1 MLRRSK
7 LKTMSFCFISIL
19 LIFTAIS
26 CSDSDNPLILPQPIT
41 KLPGGSQNSYVPGHV
56 IVEFQDS
63 VDHVFIGSFINKY
76 KLTPI
81 NIYADSVFS
90 MWIQVDSGDV
100 NYYINRLQ
108 QDTAVSW
115 AKQRG
120 YSQGD
125 PKKSYILAN
134 FKGTVKINYALSLIH
149 SINGLSWMETFLST
163 RLALIGVPIGEEQ
176 YWISFFVKFSFVKS
190 AGLNHIATLADLI
203 YSARN
208 KI

>member
-1 MLRRSK
+1 MEVKNMNNKK
-7 LKTMSFCFISIL
+7 LWFISIILIL
-19 LIFTAIS
+19 LFIS
-26 CSDSDNPLILPQPIT
+26 CSESDNPLVISKPIIHFPVSQVSY
-41 KLPGGSQNSYVPGHV
+41 LPGEVE
-56 IVEFQDS
+56 VEFQDS
-63 VDHVFIGSFINKY
+63 VDHEFISSFINKY

-81 NIYADSVFS
+81 DIYADSVFS

-125 PKKSYILAN
+125 PKKSYILAY

-149 SINGLSWMETFLST
+149 SINGLSWMETFIST
-163 RLALIGVPIGEEQ
+163 RSALIGVPIGEEQ

-190 AGLNHIATLADLI
+190 AGLNYMPILVDLI
-203 YSARN
+203 HSARN
-208 KI
+208 EL